1 MHHGEHAA
9 ELVDVV
15 GWPMPSWDHATG
27 STIKSS
33 SLSKSRGLCRECP
46 IHEQGLQSPAL
57 ERVCNGTVSPPPP
70 SLPNTPLSGRP
81 SGLQSL
87 PGNSRSIR
95 MTSKYPEALSCPSRY
110 LCRRG
115 CKVAPM
121 QPTMLW
127 RPIVSHE
134 ALGQASCIA
143 LEAVASVCI
152 HR

>member
-1 MHHGEHAA
+1 LHHGEHAA

-70 SLPNTPLSGRP
+70 LSTEH
-81 SGLQSL
+81 S
-87 PGNSRSIR
+87 
-95 MTSKYPEALSCPSRY
+95 ALRASFWPAIASWQFAQHPDD
-110 LCRRG
+110 L
-115 CKVAPM
+115 KVP
-121 QPTMLW
+121 
-127 RPIVSHE
+127 
-134 ALGQASCIA
+134 
-143 LEAVASVCI
+143 
-152 HR
+152 